1 MAGLIAKLWKRSP
14 ADPFDPALGGMGGA
28 RQGPGPA
35 GTSGVPGTTSVT
47 RTFHG
52 RSPRDVKIN
61 ADSDVGFNQGLDGV
75 DIRQESRAHSSG
87 QRNPRDTPE
96 VVTPRPKAIADLRRS
111 PREWFG
117 GLPLRSD
124 AVSPGTHAAGGG
136 LNPLM
141 PARMRAATPPMTP
154 KPPGPAASRTSAA
167 ACRGR
172 RTCGTR
178 SRSGGRTRPA
188 RCTSTWPPR
197 RPDQG
202 PGGLAGQGAGGG
214 RRNLG
219 SPVSVPS
226 RYVWDQG
233 GVQTWSVQ
241 RQMPYGG
248 KGDGA
253 RGASLNGTRYYAEGP
268 PIAVN
273 AALGSYGVSRLRGP
287 RHRPVY
293 FNEPAPWTSQF
304 YDTTASWGPRT
315 SRGQAGRPP
324 MPFTPQP
331 DPGRG
336 GMNSTGR

>member
-61 ADSDVGFNQGLDGV
+61 ADSDVGFNQGLDGE

-124 AVSPGTHAAGGG
+124 AVSPGTHAAGWG

-141 PARMRAATPPMTP
+141 PAQDAGGHSTYDTETPRTSRQPDISGGVPGSQNVRNTIAQRW
-154 KPPGPAASRTSAA
+154 KNPPGQMHEYLAAS
-167 ACRGR
+167 
-172 RTCGTR
+172 
-178 SRSGGRTRPA
+178 
-188 RCTSTWPPR
+188 

-202 PGGLAGQGAGGG
+202 PGGLAEAG
-214 RRNLG
+214 RRG
-219 SPVSVPS
+219 
-226 RYVWDQG
+226 R
-233 GVQTWSVQ
+233 
-241 RQMPYGG
+241 
-248 KGDGA
+248 
-253 RGASLNGTRYYAEGP
+253 
-268 PIAVN
+268 
-273 AALGSYGVSRLRGP
+273 AA
-287 RHRPVY
+287 
-293 FNEPAPWTSQF
+293 
-304 YDTTASWGPRT
+304 
-315 SRGQAGRPP
+315 
-324 MPFTPQP
+324 
-331 DPGRG
+331 
-336 GMNSTGR
+336 